1 MSKRRLPPALII
13 GSVLAA
19 LALGV
24 GAFVL
29 LSGGG
34 VPLVDDLVGGDDS
47 VPEFQFELGKV
58 QAVAT
63 ASSEDRSALQRAAE
77 QAARGVRST
86 LTSVYLEAFL
96 DPASWRED
104 AYDGAYASFSTR
116 AAVRAR
122 QDADVLTLG
131 SGAGDRYET
140 VLPVTGKLRV
150 RVLMDRQGKPASAV
164 ALVRFTADATG
175 TDGVVTEIVSSGQY
189 FLEPV
194 GGGWAVVGYVV
205 DRNDRPRPQPGPTG
219 TPSPEPS

>member
-1 MSKRRLPPALII
+1 MII

-24 GAFVL
+24 GAFVVL
-29 LSGGG
+29 RGGG
-34 VPLVDDLVGGDDS
+34 VPLVDDLVGRDDS
-47 VPEFQFELGKV
+47 VPEFRFELGKV
-58 QAVAT
+58 QVVPT
-63 ASSEDRSALQRAAE
+63 ASSDDRDAMQRSAE
-77 QAARGVRST
+77 QAARGVRT
-86 LTSVYLEAFL
+86 ALTSIYLEAFL

-104 AYDGAYASFSTR
+104 AYDDAYTSFSTR

-122 QDADVLTLG
+122 QDAEVLTLG

-150 RVLMDRQGKPASAV
+150 RVLMDGQGKPVSAV

-194 GGGWAVVGYVV
+194 AGGWAVVGYVV
-205 DRNDRPRPQPGPTG
+205 DRNDRERPLPGPTG
-219 TPSPEPS
+219 TPTPEAS